1 MIPDMDETTATA
13 TTQPGAQPESA
24 PGETLVLTVDD
35 AAHLIGITPQAVRK
49 RIAKGTLAAYR
60 EGRAWRVVLSRG
72 PSATDE
78 TATAQ
83 PWTQPPTNLVAQP
96 AQLQAA
102 QLAALVEPFTAPL
115 VARIEALSREA
126 ERERARADEAE
137 RERDRLRAALGN
149 PQVKQDAP
157 VAAREPQHEAQPVE
171 PAADASVPWW
181 KFWERWG

>member
-1 MIPDMDETTATA
+1 MDETTATA
-13 TTQPGAQPESA
+13 TTQPGAQPGNA

-35 AAHLIGITPQAVRK
+35 AAQLIGVTPQAVRK

-60 EGRAWRVVLSRG
+60 EGRAWRVVLNRG
-72 PSATDE
+72 PTATDE

-83 PWTQPPTNLVAQP
+83 PWAQPPANPGAQP
-96 AQLQAA
+96 AQPQAA

-157 VAAREPQHEAQPVE
+157 VAAQEPQREAATAGATP
-171 PAADASVPWW
+171 DTSRSWW
-181 KFWERWG
+181 GRVLAWLRGA